1 MQEEIAKGLEG
12 FKVEDIFTI
21 DFNEEDP
28 EGSLFQIGFTD
39 LGSKAID
46 DLMKRYPQITEQH
59 IEVYVKSIASR
70 LLVFLSEKIKQDE
83 KDKDKKTKSSVS
95 KN

>member
-1 MQEEIAKGLEG
+1 MQEQIAKGLEG

-21 DFNEEDP
+21 DINEEDTD
-28 EGSLFQIGFTD
+28 GSLFQIGFTE
-39 LGSKAID
+39 LGSNAID
-46 DLMKRYPQITEQH
+46 KLMKKYPQITEQH

-83 KDKDKKTKSSVS
+83 KNKENKGEKI
-95 KN
+95 